1 MPAISSFKMTFAL
14 TALTIVKSVNHSRSV
29 LNAAQEPNLLA
40 QELASAAISISK
52 TVNLTNANP
61 AMNHARLVK
70 THHRA

>member
-1 MPAISSFKMTFAL
+1 MPAISSFKMTSVSIV
-14 TALTIVKSVNHSRSV
+14 LTIAKSVNHSRSV

-40 QELASAAISISK
+40 QGLASAAISISK
-52 TVNLTNANP
+52 TVNLTNVNS